1 MSKIVRQEHFEDNDR
16 RYWFD
21 SMLAQSPHN
30 YVVHKLIM
38 LDNVLCVQYG
48 SDRDIKYYEV
58 AAKPVQKAYEL
69 WLLNESMHRVLQ
81 T

>member
-1 MSKIVRQEHFEDNDR
+1 
-16 RYWFD
+16 
-21 SMLAQSPHN
+21 
-30 YVVHKLIM
+30 M